1 MFFSSRAASSC
12 MLLES
17 RPTISTPLSILSPGF
32 FSTGW
37 EFSFGAR
44 IFQKYDRFPSCR
56 VVFSTSHMLS
66 PARIVFPPNVRFNAI
81 SYFYFLTVRPPG
93 KYIHKMAKKN
103 ITAGKMSRAIAPF
116 HCNTS
121 GASHSCTFFPPMSTF
136 ICRRWLRRTGSM
148 HSTIWPLFSATNTSR
163 VIQSVM
169 ISTKFSKVK
178 VRHSA

>member
-12 MLLES
+12 MLLEL

-37 EFSFGAR
+37 EFSFAAR
-44 IFQKYDRFPSCR
+44 ICQKYDRFPSCR

-66 PARIVFPPNVRFNAI
+66 PARIVFSPNVRFNAI

-93 KYIHKMAKKN
+93 KYVHKMATKN

-121 GASHSCTFFPPMSTF
+121 GASHSCTFFHPCQHSFAGDGWGGLAACT
-136 ICRRWLRRTGSM
+136 LRFGLCSLRQIPHGS
-148 HSTIWPLFSATNTSR
+148 F
-163 VIQSVM
+163 
-169 ISTKFSKVK
+169 KV
-178 VRHSA
+178 